1 MGIIAIPLLLYVATA
16 SDVLHKA
23 YEQEVSTRILDQNG
37 DLLQI
42 LPNSKGQYMIPGAGS
57 SRVRELVVQKEDK
70 YFFYHLGIN
79 PVSIF
84 RSIYRSFVYGE
95 RGGGSTIT
103 QQLVK
108 NLLHHENERTIKNKI
123 IETLYAIAIELNTPK
138 EDILTMYVS
147 TAYVGDQIEGLEM
160 GAEHYFGKGTS
171 DLTDGEI
178 VRLLALLSAPSFQ
191 PSSAG
196 NTARAMNLGKR
207 LGVYNIPEYIGVP
220 RDRLDAKKD
229 AAIFELRTLISTSTS
244 ACASSL
250 CIVNVDLKLTA
261 LIREIVRDTLGTK
274 QFDSVTNAAVA
285 VIKLGKDSE
294 PNTLLA
300 LVGSPNPYG
309 GNNGNQINMA
319 LEPRPIG
326 STWKPFIY
334 GTAIEKG
341 ARPYSIID
349 DTEYR
354 YEIGTGFAFY
364 PKNYDGIYRGNVT
377 LHYAISNSL
386 NVPAVRALQF
396 DDIHDFGIFLN
407 DGLGFKT
414 LQSYDS
420 YQLSVALGGLEM
432 NPLLLANYFTIF
444 PRHGI
449 LAPLELQAEHAL
461 DIPMSIPVMEP
472 RRIFRATTTEL
483 MTKMLSDRLLGVEQ
497 FGLTS
502 NLNLPFSS
510 YAVKTGTSYD
520 YHDSWTVGY
529 TPDAVVV
536 VWIGNSNNSPMD
548 FLTGSRGAGK
558 IWHDV
563 MTLLVAR
570 GDIIPQSFEERYLVP
585 IETPEGRSFG
595 LADDDVEF
603 SRLIMKDKQIILE
616 PHDRDIIQFTHGM
629 SIPFRA
635 TAKLSYDLNGK
646 ALGTGLKVYWTPEGP
661 GDYVIRA
668 TNESGKIISV
678 IHLSIVE

>member
-1 MGIIAIPLLLYVATA
+1 
-16 SDVLHKA
+16 
-23 YEQEVSTRILDQNG
+23 
-37 DLLQI
+37 
-42 LPNSKGQYMIPGAGS
+42 
-57 SRVRELVVQKEDK
+57 
-70 YFFYHLGIN
+70 
-79 PVSIF
+79 
-84 RSIYRSFVYGE
+84 
-95 RGGGSTIT
+95 
-103 QQLVK
+103 
-108 NLLHHENERTIKNKI
+108 
-123 IETLYAIAIELNTPK
+123 
-138 EDILTMYVS
+138 
-147 TAYVGDQIEGLEM
+147 
-160 GAEHYFGKGTS
+160 
-171 DLTDGEI
+171 
-178 VRLLALLSAPSFQ
+178 
-191 PSSAG
+191 
-196 NTARAMNLGKR
+196 
-207 LGVYNIPEYIGVP
+207 
-220 RDRLDAKKD
+220 
-229 AAIFELRTLISTSTS
+229 
-244 ACASSL
+244 
-250 CIVNVDLKLTA
+250 
-261 LIREIVRDTLGTK
+261 
-274 QFDSVTNAAVA
+274 
-285 VIKLGKDSE
+285 
-294 PNTLLA
+294 
-300 LVGSPNPYG
+300 
-309 GNNGNQINMA
+309 
-319 LEPRPIG
+319 
-326 STWKPFIY
+326 
-334 GTAIEKG
+334 
-341 ARPYSIID
+341 
-349 DTEYR
+349 
-354 YEIGTGFAFY
+354 
-364 PKNYDGIYRGNVT
+364 
-377 LHYAISNSL
+377 
-386 NVPAVRALQF
+386 
-396 DDIHDFGIFLN
+396 
-407 DGLGFKT
+407 
-414 LQSYDS
+414 
-420 YQLSVALGGLEM
+420 
-432 NPLLLANYFTIF
+432 
-444 PRHGI
+444 
-449 LAPLELQAEHAL
+449 
-461 DIPMSIPVMEP
+461 MEP